1 MDLFYFLISNG
12 EFDRMI
18 KSCSNC
24 KYATSGYCIVFKIA
38 VRDDFCCATWKR
50 LSTTK
55 QFYDKKKRQK
65 VRRKS
70 IRQEKQIAKETG
82 GRRQPMSGA
91 GYHKGDVKTKLH
103 LIEIKFTDKKSYALN
118 RDTMKKIFYEAT
130 YEDRIP
136 YLQIRMGKDN
146 YCVLRKE
153 DFDAL

>member
-1 MDLFYFLISNG
+1 MN
-12 EFDRMI
+12 

-24 KYATSGYCIVFKIA
+24 ARNKEGYCPKHHLRIIWTDKGCV
-38 VRDDFCCATWKR
+38 DWKKK
-50 LSTTK
+50 STTQ

-70 IRQEKQIAKETG
+70 IKQEKQIAKETG

-103 LIEIKFTDKKSYALN
+103 LIEIKFTDKSGYALK
-118 RDTMKKIFYEAT
+118 RDIMKKIFYEAT
-130 YEDRIP
+130 YEDSIP

-146 YCVLRKE
+146 YCVFRKE
-153 DFDAL
+153 DFDALRHKELA

>member
-1 MDLFYFLISNG
+1 MN
-12 EFDRMI
+12 

-24 KYATSGYCIVFKIA
+24 KYEKDNYCRKHKFRLLLTEVCTS
-38 VRDDFCCATWKR
+38 WKR
-50 LSTTK
+50 LPTTK
-55 QFYDKKKRQK
+55 QFYDKRKRQK

-70 IRQEKQIAKETG
+70 IKQEKQIAKETG

-103 LIEIKFTDKKSYALN
+103 LIEIKFTDKNSYALKQ
-118 RDTMKKIFYEAT
+118 DVMKKIFYEAT

-153 DFDAL
+153 DFDAFKNEEE